1 MEVLPAGQK
10 MARLHM
16 VGSVATQTAD
26 ADVLV
31 STTLALYDSCLWIE
45 PMGKN
50 IAIGHL
56 PTSPLRVHPGSLTVH
71 STPLRLWATFQ
82 VMGA

>member
-16 VGSVATQTAD
+16 GGSVATQTAD
-26 ADVLV
+26 GFILV

-45 PMGKN
+45 PMVTN

-56 PTSPLRVHPGSLTVH
+56 PTSLLTALPTLLRCIVLAYDSGHPS
-71 STPLRLWATFQ
+71 R
-82 VMGA
+82 

>member
-1 MEVLPAGQK
+1 MKVLPAGEK
-10 MARLHM
+10 MARLDK

-26 ADVLV
+26 ANVLV

-45 PMGKN
+45 PMGTN

-56 PTSPLRVHPGSLTVH
+56 PRSPLRVHPDSLTVH
-71 STPLRLWATFQ
+71 STRLLLWATFQ
-82 VMGA
+82 IIVA